1 MGQYKQDFA
10 ALWGAGLLADG
21 SFDVSGVV
29 SVIAA
34 IGLGRLIAFPIAGPL
49 SDRFG
54 RRLSGLI
61 GCGLYAVFFLGI
73 TYAPNLYAGY
83 ALAAVSG
90 MANSFLDTSIT
101 PSCMEIFKEKGAIA
115 NIFTKLSISIAQ
127 FLLPFAIRTVA
138 ARNLPFHTIFLA
150 AAAIIV
156 VDALLLAVLP
166 FPPFVPAARKKEPAE
181 KLRLTPASMVLVLL
195 GFTTSTTFML
205 WMNCN
210 QELGTL
216 YGLAD
221 SSRAQSFYSIGIV
234 AALFVNAALL
244 ARKVKPTSILIVY
257 PTAALVSLGA
267 IFLIQKPMMVLSGG
281 LLIGF
286 FGAGGVLQL
295 VVAVANE
302 LFPKHRGVITS
313 IVMIASSVTLCMISE
328 SATVFPKN
336 KKPTVCPRSVDVQL
350 LRHKRHVA
358 DDIRAF
364 VDAQRTGVE
373 AQIVVLRFA
382 PVAVGVVLVVDLA
395 LAVFFLQTLL
405 RGLLRLAVQAHNALG
420 AMLHIGMDENMQR
433 VRTVLEDEVRTAA
446 DDDAGTL
453 FRQVA
458 DDVGLADVELVGNG
472 HRVDQTHRVGRDRD
486 IEQEAAGDGGV
497 FTDFLDELVREAAF
511 LCYLIDQ
518 LLVIVGNSELLGDFF
533 ANGSAAAAELP
544 ADGDHFVCHG

>member
-1 MGQYKQDFA
+1 MNQTVDSRKYYPTALALYITYFVLGIAATIMGQYKQDFA
-10 ALWGAGLLADG
+10 VLWGAAKLADG
-21 SFDVSGVV
+21 SYDVSGVV

-61 GCGLYAVFFLGI
+61 GCGLYAAFFLGI

-127 FLLPFAIRTVA
+127 FLLPFAIRGVA

-156 VDALLLAVLP
+156 IDALFLAVLP

-221 SSRAQSFYSIGIV
+221 PSRAQSFYSIGIV

-244 ARKVKPTSILIVY
+244 ARKVKPTSILIAY

-267 IFLIQKPMMVLSGG
+267 IFLIQKPVMVLAGG

-313 IVMIASSVTLCMISE
+313 IVMIASSVANYAMVSFAGLLTRAGGANGPRLVLLLNMAVTLLGI
-328 SATVFPKN
+328 
-336 KKPTVCPRSVDVQL
+336 L
-350 LRHKRHVA
+350 
-358 DDIRAF
+358 
-364 VDAQRTGVE
+364 
-373 AQIVVLRFA
+373 
-382 PVAVGVVLVVDLA
+382 LA
-395 LAVFFLQTLL
+395 LYVK
-405 RGLLRLAVQAHNALG
+405 G
-420 AMLHIGMDENMQR
+420 AQKR
-433 VRTVLEDEVRTAA
+433 
-446 DDDAGTL
+446 
-453 FRQVA
+453 
-458 DDVGLADVELVGNG
+458 
-472 HRVDQTHRVGRDRD
+472 
-486 IEQEAAGDGGV
+486 EQMKN
-497 FTDFLDELVREAAF
+497 TT
-511 LCYLIDQ
+511 
-518 LLVIVGNSELLGDFF
+518 SETI
-533 ANGSAAAAELP
+533 
-544 ADGDHFVCHG
+544 